1 MFGINARFQCLKVK
15 VMMKKKLQKKKSHGC
30 DKKKPKKNLSSVL
43 N

>member
-1 MFGINARFQCLKVK
+1 MFGINAHFQCLKVQI
-15 VMMKKKLQKKKSHGC
+15 MMKKKLKKKKSHGC